1 MSAAQIASPSVVPAV
16 AVRPGARTVAL
27 WVLMLG
33 SLCAL
38 PAFTTDMYLPGI
50 PQVAADLGTTEA
62 MAQLT
67 VSAMLVGGGLGQLV
81 IGPLSDRFGR
91 RAPLLVGLVLHVVT
105 SLLCAVVPTMS
116 GLIALRVLQGFFN
129 AAAGT
134 TAMAV
139 VRDRFTGSEAARILS
154 RLMLVIGIAPMFAPT
169 IGSAILGTAS
179 WRWVF
184 VVLAAMGV
192 VLALVVVRFMPE
204 THGPAARA
212 AVAALSS
219 GTTTSGTATEGASAG
234 TAAPE
239 AAPAGRPRR
248 GLVRTFAGYL
258 TLLRDRQFMALSVLP
273 GLSFGVLMS
282 YVVSSPVV
290 FQQEFGLS
298 HGEFSLLFAANGVG
312 LVLAAQVNAALVRR
326 IAPMRILRFS
336 VVAQAVLTA
345 LLLVVAVS
353 GAGGLAG
360 LLGVLWLALLFAPMI
375 QPNAAALAMSRH
387 GEIAGTSAAVIG
399 AVQSGTAGV
408 VSSLAG
414 FLGGGAVAMAAVML
428 GAIVVALVV
437 LLATRSGAHH

>member
-1 MSAAQIASPSVVPAV
+1 MSTAQLASRPVVVPTAPI
-16 AVRPGARTVAL
+16 APSRPRGKTVAL
-27 WVLMLG
+27 WVVMLG

-50 PQVAADLGTTEA
+50 PQVAADLGSTEA

-67 VSAMLVGGGLGQLV
+67 VSAMLIGGGLGQLV

-91 RAPLLVGLVLHVVT
+91 RAPLLVGLAMHVVT
-105 SLLCAVVPTMS
+105 SLLCAVVPSMS
-116 GLIALRVLQGFFN
+116 WLIALRVLQGFFN

-139 VRDRFTGSEAARILS
+139 VRDRFVGAEAARVLS

-169 IGSAILGTAS
+169 IGAAILTEAS

-184 VVLAAMGV
+184 VLLAAMGV
-192 VLALVVVRFMPE
+192 VLALIVLRFMPE
-204 THGPAARA
+204 THGSEQRAAAR
-212 AVAALSS
+212 
-219 GTTTSGTATEGASAG
+219 
-234 TAAPE
+234 P
-239 AAPAGRPRR
+239 GRM
-248 GLVRTFAGYL
+248 FAGYA
-258 TLLRDRQFMALSVLP
+258 TLLRDRQFLALAVLP

-298 HGEFSLLFAANGVG
+298 HGQFSALFAANGVG

-326 IAPMRILRFS
+326 VDPMRLMRFA
-336 VVAQAVLTA
+336 VVAQTVTSAA
-345 LLLVVAVS
+345 LLGVVLLGV
-353 GAGGLAG
+353 GGLAG
-360 LLGVLWLALLFAPMI
+360 LLVVMWLALAATPLI

-387 GEIAGTSAAVIG
+387 GEIAGTSAAMIG
-399 AVQSGTAGV
+399 AAQSSVAGI

-414 FLGGGAVAMAAVML
+414 FLGGGSVAMVSVMFASVV
-428 GAIVVALVV
+428 GALLVMA
-437 LLATRSGAHH
+437 LATPAFRRRR

>member
-1 MSAAQIASPSVVPAV
+1 MSTAQLATRSVALPSSPA
-16 AVRPGARTVAL
+16 RPRGRTVAL
-27 WVLMLG
+27 WVVMLG

-50 PQVAADLGTTEA
+50 PQVAADLGSTEA

-91 RAPLLVGLVLHVVT
+91 RAPLLVGLALHVVT

-139 VRDRFTGSEAARILS
+139 VRDRFTGAEAARVLS

-169 IGSAILGTAS
+169 IGAAILTEAS

-184 VVLAAMGV
+184 VLLAAMGA
-192 VLALVVVRFMPE
+192 VLALIVLGLMPE
-204 THGPAARA
+204 THAAERR
-212 AVAALSS
+212 V
-219 GTTTSGTATEGASAG
+219 
-234 TAAPE
+234 
-239 AAPAGRPRR
+239 AGRTGRA
-248 GLVRTFAGYL
+248 FAGYA
-258 TLLRDRQFMALSVLP
+258 TLLRDRQFLALAVLP

-298 HGEFSLLFAANGVG
+298 HGEFSVLFAANGVG

-326 IAPMRILRFS
+326 IDPMRLMRFA
-336 VVAQAVLTA
+336 VVAQTATSAVLLGVVLLGIGGLTG
-345 LLLVVAVS
+345 LLVVM
-353 GAGGLAG
+353 
-360 LLGVLWLALLFAPMI
+360 WLALAATPLI

-387 GEIAGTSAAVIG
+387 GEIAGTSAAMIG
-399 AVQSGTAGV
+399 AAQSSVAGI

-414 FLGGGAVAMAAVML
+414 FLGGGSVAMVSVMFASVL
-428 GAIVVALVV
+428 GALVV
-437 LLATRSGAHH
+437 MAVATPAFRRP

>member
-1 MSAAQIASPSVVPAV
+1 MSTAQLASRPVALPPVPA
-16 AVRPGARTVAL
+16 APTAPTRPRGRTVAL
-27 WVLMLG
+27 WVVMLG

-50 PQVAADLGTTEA
+50 PQVAADLGSTEA

-105 SLLCAVVPTMS
+105 SLLCVVVPTMS
-116 GLIALRVLQGFFN
+116 GLIALRVMQGFFN

-139 VRDRFTGSEAARILS
+139 VRDRFVGSEAARVLS

-169 IGSAILGTAS
+169 IGAAILSEAS

-184 VVLAAMGV
+184 VLLAAMGA
-192 VLALVVVRFMPE
+192 VLALIVLRFMPE
-204 THGPAARA
+204 THGSEQR
-212 AVAALSS
+212 VA
-219 GTTTSGTATEGASAG
+219 T
-234 TAAPE
+234 
-239 AAPAGRPRR
+239 
-248 GLVRTFAGYL
+248 RTNRVFAGYL
-258 TLLRDRQFMALSVLP
+258 TLLRDRQFLALAVLP

-298 HGEFSLLFAANGVG
+298 HGQFSLLFAANGVG

-326 IAPMRILRFS
+326 VDPMRLMRFA
-336 VVAQAVLTA
+336 VVAQTVTAAALLGVVL
-345 LLLVVAVS
+345 LDVGGLVGLLVVMWFV
-353 GAGGLAG
+353 LATQP
-360 LLGVLWLALLFAPMI
+360 LI

-387 GEIAGTSAAVIG
+387 GEIAGTSAAMIG
-399 AVQSGTAGV
+399 AAQSSVAGV

-414 FLGGGAVAMAAVML
+414 FLGGGSVAMVSVMFASVLGALLVMAVATPAF
-428 GAIVVALVV
+428 
-437 LLATRSGAHH
+437 RRRR

>member
-1 MSAAQIASPSVVPAV
+1 
-16 AVRPGARTVAL
+16 
-27 WVLMLG
+27 MLG

-50 PQVAADLGTTEA
+50 PQVAADLNSSEA

-91 RAPLLVGLVLHVVT
+91 RTPLLVGLALHVVT
-105 SLLCAVVPTMS
+105 SLLCVVVPTMS
-116 GLIALRVLQGFFN
+116 GLIALRVMQGFFN

-139 VRDRFTGSEAARILS
+139 VRDRFVGAEAARVLS

-169 IGSAILGTAS
+169 IGSAILTSAS

-184 VVLAAMGV
+184 VLLAAMGA
-192 VLALVVVRFMPE
+192 VLALIVLRFMPE
-204 THGPAARA
+204 TRDSGQRA
-212 AVAALSS
+212 ATRT
-219 GTTTSGTATEGASAG
+219 G
-234 TAAPE
+234 
-239 AAPAGRPRR
+239 
-248 GLVRTFAGYL
+248 RTFSGYA
-258 TLLRDRQFMALSVLP
+258 TLLRDRQFLALAVLP

-298 HGEFSLLFAANGVG
+298 HGQFSMLFAANGIG

-326 IAPMRILRFS
+326 IDPMRLMRFA
-336 VVAQAVLTA
+336 VVTQTATAAVLLGVV
-345 LLLVVAVS
+345 LL
-353 GAGGLAG
+353 GIGGLAG
-360 LLGVLWLALLFAPMI
+360 LLGVMWFVLATQPLI

-387 GEIAGTSAAVIG
+387 GEIAGTSAAMIG
-399 AVQSGTAGV
+399 AAQSSVAGI
-408 VSSLAG
+408 VSSLVG
-414 FLGGGAVAMAAVML
+414 FLGGGSVAMVSVMF
-428 GAIVVALVV
+428 ASVVGALVV
-437 LLATRSGAHH
+437 LATATPAFRRR